1 MLSPAPC
8 EAHPAIRPED
18 RSGAGASNTDR
29 GWCCLTLTWRKFCDY
44 MGRMSAKTVC
54 FISEKGGV
62 GKTTAVYHVAI
73 GLSRWHGKRVLVV
86 DADYQRGGLTGRFF
100 PQLLA
105 NFKTVPPSS
114 TTLFHVFQ
122 ALYSGQASLPT
133 PTVIAA
139 HYGIHM
145 IQSDPRLSDVSV
157 DKLPRGSG
165 IRQTNMI
172 LFTHLSAIKNAL
184 AFCRDNYDYILI
196 DTHPETSELMRS
208 VIYASDYAVSPVKL
222 DEQSSVGVPSAIE
235 AVQGVIADVHAL
247 QATIGAV
254 PLYSPTI
261 FAGAMAM
268 MTREYGGSLKYT
280 ESEQYRRLSNI
291 GIFEA
296 YVTEGDGLRQ
306 AAAAHIPVYDVTGA
320 NAEKQTG
327 HLRELVA
334 EFQRRCP

>member
-1 MLSPAPC
+1 
-8 EAHPAIRPED
+8 
-18 RSGAGASNTDR
+18 
-29 GWCCLTLTWRKFCDY
+29 
-44 MGRMSAKTVC
+44 MGHMPAKTVC

-73 GLSRWHGKRVLVV
+73 GLTRWYRKRVLVV
-86 DADYQRGGLTGRFF
+86 DADYQRGGLTGRFL

-105 NFKTVPPSS
+105 NFKTVPPTS

-122 ALYSGQASLPT
+122 ALYSGQSSLPT
-133 PTVIAA
+133 PTVLAA
-139 HYGIHM
+139 PYGVHLL
-145 IQSDPRLSDVSV
+145 QSDPRLSDVSV

-172 LFTHLSAIKNAL
+172 LFTHLSAIRNAL
-184 AFCRDNYDYILI
+184 ASRSDSYDYVLI

-235 AVQGVIADVHAL
+235 AVQGVIADVQAL
-247 QATIGAV
+247 QATIGAA
-254 PLYSPTI
+254 PQYSPTI

-268 MTREYGGSLKYT
+268 MTREYAGDLKYT
-280 ESEQYRRLSNI
+280 ESVQYRRLSNANI
-291 GIFEA
+291 GIFDA

-306 AAAAHIPVYDVTGA
+306 AAAAHVPVYDVNGA

-327 HLRELVA
+327 HFRELVA
-334 EFQRRCP
+334 EFLQRCP